1 MTMFKKNQHLLIC
14 DTKLFS
20 QARAWISR
28 QVLLKVCQ
36 FRVTTDSK
44 CTNIKQEGGRK
55 QQGEE
60 LAVDEWVGVG
70 RGGGG
75 VDVVE

>member
-1 MTMFKKNQHLLIC
+1 MKCDGHST

-70 RGGGG
+70 HGGGG